1 VITSPEGAVVRARVV
16 RIGNSRGIRLPR
28 PRIVVAGLTDV
39 VELEVR
45 EGGLFVAP
53 VAGARAGWAAA
64 AEALAARGGDR
75 VEGGAVPTRFDRR
88 AWKW

>member
-1 VITSPEGAVVRARVV
+1 VRARVV

-28 PRIVVAGLTDV
+28 PLIATAGLTDE

-45 EGGLFVAP
+45 KGGLMVTP
-53 VAGARAGWAAA
+53 VTGARAGWAEA

-88 AWKW
+88 EWKW

>member
-1 VITSPEGAVVRARVV
+1 VRARVV

-28 PRIVVAGLTDV
+28 PLIAEAGLTEE

-45 EGGLFVAP
+45 KGGLFVAA
-53 VAGARAGWAAA
+53 VKGARAGWAEAA
-64 AEALAARGGDR
+64 AALAARGGDR
-75 VEGGAVPTRFDRR
+75 SVGGDVPTRFDRR